1 MRLRQAFH
9 NMMVL
14 LFVFIGGWA
23 SSAHSQSLSL
33 SGYVRNYSGVL
44 LEDTDYAIIQN
55 TVDLNIEHR
64 RESVAFKVSSY
75 LSHHPSEFSD
85 VNDELELGLRQAYL
99 DIYFDALDLRLGKQQ
114 IVWGKAD
121 GVFITDVV
129 SPKDL
134 REFLLPDFEEIR
146 IGVTSLKADY
156 YRGDHTVELVWVPVF
171 TPTQVPEPGSV
182 WYVEPDFPV
191 PPTIDRS
198 LEEVETTLENSELFA
213 KYSLLG
219 TLIDFEVMAGYA
231 WDDEP
236 TLHVTRNLHADTQ
249 QLESLIVTPQY
260 HRLTLGGGSFSTTL
274 DGIVLRGE
282 GAYYSGKYF
291 QSSDPQLP
299 EGVIQKDYL
308 HYLLGADYT
317 LWDIDLSAQ
326 FVQKAILDHNDQ
338 MKNDQFENTLT
349 VRLSKDFL
357 RETLRIELFSYIGLN
372 EPDALIRP
380 KVTYDIADGF
390 EILAGANIFVG
401 NVGTFGQYDD
411 NDMVYAKVKY
421 SF

>member
-1 MRLRQAFH
+1 MTQRPILHKTIGF
-9 NMMVL
+9 L
-14 LFVFIGGWA
+14 LILVGWA
-23 SSAHSQSLSL
+23 SFAHSESLSL
-33 SGYVRNYSGVL
+33 NGYVRNYIGIL
-44 LEDTDYAIIQN
+44 LEDGDYALIQN
-55 TVDLNIEHR
+55 TVDLTIEHY
-64 RESVAFKVSSY
+64 RERVAFKVNPY
-75 LSHHPSEFSD
+75 IYHRPSEFSD
-85 VNDELELGLRQAYL
+85 VNDELEFGLRQAYM
-99 DIYFDALDLRLGKQQ
+99 DVYFETLDLRLGKQQ

-134 REFLLPDFEEIR
+134 RGFLLPDFEEIR

-156 YRGDHTVELVWVPVF
+156 YRGDHALELVWIPVF
-171 TPTQVPEPGSV
+171 TPNQLPKPGSI

-198 LEEVETTLENSELFA
+198 QEEVETTLENSELFA

-219 TLIDFEVMAGYA
+219 ALIDVEVMAGYA
-231 WDDEP
+231 WDDDP
-236 TLHVTRNLHADTQ
+236 TLHVTRTLDPDTQ

-260 HRLTLGGGSFSTTL
+260 HRMTLGGGSFSTIL
-274 DGIVLRGE
+274 GGIVFRGE

-308 HYLLGADYT
+308 YYLLGADYT
-317 LWDIDLSAQ
+317 LWDTILSAQ
-326 FVQKAILDHNDQ
+326 FIQKAILDYDDQ
-338 MKNDQFENTLT
+338 MINDQFVNTLT
-349 VRLSKDFL
+349 VLLGKGFL
-357 RETLRIELFSYIGLN
+357 RETLWIELFSYIGLN

-380 KVTYDIADGF
+380 RVTYDLTDGF
-390 EILAGANIFVG
+390 EVLAGANIFAG
-401 NVGTFGQYDD
+401 EQGTFGQYHD
-411 NDMVYAKVKY
+411 NSMIYSKVKY